1 MLKKLPGQWWKWNL
15 KTDGFLGGWGERSRR
30 VDAKFRTMHIRW
42 WGYLIHLSV
51 QIVNTDSL
59 ESQQSLIRN
68 SGNSTIFKF
77 LCVCAVFGCVCLT
90 EWVCICMFA
99 RLTSIVL
106 HSDSRLPILVLS
118 SWAYKIIRDV
128 KTIQSLLWKQVL
140 KRQRRDELCGYG
152 DAVWHERVTAWVKL
166 I

>member
-1 MLKKLPGQWWKWNL
+1 MIMKWTNL

-30 VDAKFRTMHIRW
+30 EDAKFRTMHIRW

-118 SWAYKIIRDV
+118 SWAYKIIKRRQNHSIPIM
-128 KTIQSLLWKQVL
+128 KTSAEKTEEGRNLWLWRCCMTWKSNCL
-140 KRQRRDELCGYG
+140 G
-152 DAVWHERVTAWVKL
+152 
-166 I
+166 